1 MNLKFLD
8 YLAPIFRWWWVI
20 LISTI
25 IAGGIGYLLVKP
37 QPPVYKSGVTLM
49 VGGAI
54 YDPNPT
60 GLELEVP
67 RRLTD
72 MYAAMAQREP
82 IRNATMEI
90 LGLDALPEY
99 SAFAM
104 PGSPFLR
111 IEVTDTDPRRAQA
124 VANTLAEQL
133 VQQSPSG
140 KSADAET
147 QAFVSEQ
154 LQELQ
159 DDITQT
165 KEAIAAKQDE
175 LGSAEGAAEILTI
188 QQELDA
194 LNTKLTSLQTT
205 YANLLAS
212 TQGGAINTLE
222 IIEKA
227 PLPIHP
233 IGPNKLLTILGA
245 AFGGLMLSV
254 IGAYGVEYLDDRL
267 KTPTDIERAIPHPV
281 LAHIPYVPH
290 ETHLHTYMAQN
301 PRSPTADAFRSLRN
315 NLGFLAEPPF
325 RTILVSSAMPGEGK
339 STVATNLALSL
350 SHAGYRVVLVDAD
363 LRAPSIFSALDLP
376 GKPGLSDIL
385 KGDTPLTECI
395 NTLPD
400 YGIDV
405 IVSGAEHEQSTELL
419 VSRAMQSTL
428 DALLETYDV
437 VVIDG
442 PPFAIPDAVVL
453 SRRVDGIL
461 WVTRTNAS
469 RRTAIRLM
477 QKQIAQTQTRVFG
490 VVING
495 GRDMHT
501 RYYQAYGYSHY
512 YQHENGHRNGNGH
525 KKPRWKFPEWKKIP
539 ERKKSQQKS

>member
-20 LISTI
+20 VLSTI
-25 IAGGIGYLLVKP
+25 VAGGIGYLLVKP
-37 QPPVYKSGVTLM
+37 QPPVYQSGVTLM
-49 VGGAI
+49 VGGAL

-82 IRNATMEI
+82 VRNATMEV
-90 LGLDALPEY
+90 LGLDELPEY
-99 SAFAM
+99 NAHSM

-111 IEVTDTDPRRAQA
+111 IEVTDTDPLRAQA

-140 KSADAET
+140 KSADADA
-147 QAFVSEQ
+147 QAFVKEQ

-165 KEAIAAKQDE
+165 KEAIAEKQDA
-175 LGSAEGAAEILTI
+175 LGAAEGAAEILTI

-212 TQGGAINTLE
+212 TQGGAINTLQ

-227 PLPIHP
+227 PLPTKP

-245 AFGGLMLSV
+245 AFGGLMLST

-267 KTPTDIERAIPHPV
+267 KTSTDIERVVSHPV
-281 LAHIPYVPH
+281 LAYIPYVPN
-290 ETHLHTYMAQN
+290 ETNLHTYMAQN

-315 NLGFLAEPPF
+315 SLGFLAEPPF
-325 RTILVSSAMPGEGK
+325 HTILVSSAMPGEGK
-339 STVATNLALSL
+339 STVAANLALSL
-350 SHAGYRVVLVDAD
+350 SHAGYRVILVDAD
-363 LRAPSIFSALDLP
+363 LRSPTIFAAFELP
-376 GKPGLSDIL
+376 AKPGLSDVL
-385 KGDTPLTECI
+385 KGEVAITECV
-395 NTLPD
+395 NTLPE

-405 IVSGAEHEQSTELL
+405 IVSGADSEQSTELL
-419 VSRAMQSTL
+419 VSRAMQNTL
-428 DALLETYDV
+428 DALLKTYDV
-437 VVIDG
+437 IVIDG
-442 PPFAIPDAVVL
+442 PPFAVPDAVVL

-477 QKQIAQTQTRVFG
+477 QQQIAQTQTQVFG

-501 RYYQAYGYSHY
+501 RYYQAYGYGKY
-512 YQHENGHRNGNGH
+512 YQSENGSKNGNGH
-525 KKPRWKFPEWKKIP
+525 RKKRWKLPA
-539 ERKKSQQKS
+539 RKKSKSKA

>member
-8 YLAPIFRWWWVI
+8 YLAPVIRWWWVI
-20 LISTI
+20 ALSTI

-37 QPPVYKSGVTLM
+37 QPPVYQSGVTLM
-49 VGGAI
+49 VGGAL

-82 IRNATMEI
+82 VRDATMEV
-90 LGLDALPEY
+90 LGLDKLPEY
-99 SAFAM
+99 NAYSM

-140 KSADAET
+140 KSADSDT
-147 QAFVSEQ
+147 QAFVKEQ

-165 KEAIAAKQDE
+165 KEAIAVKQDA

-188 QQELDA
+188 QQELEA

-205 YANLLAS
+205 YANLLSS
-212 TQGGAINTLE
+212 TQGGAINTLQ

-227 PLPIHP
+227 PLPTKP

-245 AFGGLMLSV
+245 AFGGLALSA

-267 KTPTDIERAIPHPV
+267 KTSADIERVVSHPI
-281 LAHIPYVPH
+281 LAYVPYVHH
-290 ETHLHTYMAQN
+290 ESDLHTYMAQN

-339 STVATNLALSL
+339 STVAANLALSL
-350 SHAGYRVVLVDAD
+350 SHAGYRVMLIDAD
-363 LRAPSIFSALDLP
+363 LRSPTIFSAFDLP
-376 GKPGLSDIL
+376 EKPGLSDIL
-385 KGDTPLTECI
+385 KDNIAITECI
-395 NTLPD
+395 NTLPQ

-405 IVSGAEHEQSTELL
+405 IVSGASTEQSTELL
-419 VSRAMQSTL
+419 VSRAMPKTL
-428 DALLETYDV
+428 ESLLQKYDV
-437 VVIDG
+437 IIIDG

-453 SRRVDGIL
+453 SRRVDGIV

-495 GRDMHT
+495 GRDVHT
-501 RYYQAYGYSHY
+501 RYYQAYGYSSKY
-512 YQHENGHRNGNGH
+512 YHNKNGHKNGNGH
-525 KKPRWKFPEWKKIP
+525 KKERWKLPV
-539 ERKKSQQKS
+539 RKKHKRRA

>member
-8 YLAPIFRWWWVI
+8 YLAPVIRWWWMI
-20 LISTI
+20 ALSTI

-37 QPPVYKSGVTLM
+37 QPPVYQSGVTLM
-49 VGGAI
+49 VGGAL

-82 IRNATMEI
+82 VRDATMEV
-90 LGLDALPEY
+90 LGLDRLPEY
-99 SAFAM
+99 NAYSM

-140 KSADAET
+140 KSADADT
-147 QAFVSEQ
+147 QAFVKEQ

-165 KEAIAAKQDE
+165 KEAIAAKQDA

-188 QQELDA
+188 QQELEA

-212 TQGGAINTLE
+212 TQGGAINTLQ

-227 PLPIHP
+227 PLPTKP

-245 AFGGLMLSV
+245 ALGGLVLST
-254 IGAYGVEYLDDRL
+254 IGAYAVEYLDDRL
-267 KTPTDIERAIPHPV
+267 KTSTDIERAVSHPV
-281 LAHIPYVPH
+281 LAYIPYVPH
-290 ETHLHTYMAQN
+290 EANLHTYMAQN

-325 RTILVSSAMPGEGK
+325 HTILVSSAMPGEGK
-339 STVATNLALSL
+339 STVAANPALSL
-350 SHAGYRVVLVDAD
+350 SHAGYRVMLIDAD
-363 LRAPSIFSALDLP
+363 LRSPTIFSAFDLP
-376 GKPGLSDIL
+376 EKPGLSDIL
-385 KGDTPLTECI
+385 KDGIAITECI
-395 NTLPD
+395 NTLPQ

-405 IVSGAEHEQSTELL
+405 IVSGADSEQSTELL
-419 VSRAMQSTL
+419 VSRAMPKTL
-428 DALLETYDV
+428 EALLQDYDV
-437 VVIDG
+437 IVMDG
-442 PPFAIPDAVVL
+442 PPFAVPDAVVL

-495 GRDMHT
+495 GRDVHT
-501 RYYQAYGYSHY
+501 RYYQAYGYGKY
-512 YQHENGHRNGNGH
+512 YHNENGHKNGNGH
-525 KKPRWKFPEWKKIP
+525 KKERWKLPI
-539 ERKKSQQKS
+539 RKKNKQQA

>member
-1 MNLKFLD
+1 MK
-8 YLAPIFRWWWVI
+8 AGIFGPQGSGKTT
-20 LISTI
+20 LFKAMTGMEPGKS
-25 IAGGIGYLLVKP
+25 GIGVVKVKDPRISALSELFKPKKTTFAEVDFEDLGNP
-37 QPPVYKSGVTLM
+37 QKRGRSGVDNEFVERLGKCDILVLTL
-49 VGGAI
+49 GAFFGTE
-54 YDPNPT
+54 DPVADFHASMD
-60 GLELEVP
+60 ELI
-67 RRLTD
+67 LTD
-72 MYAAMAQREP
+72 LAVTEKTLQRW
-82 IRNATMEI
+82 
-90 LGLDALPEY
+90 
-99 SAFAM
+99 
-104 PGSPFLR
+104 
-111 IEVTDTDPRRAQA
+111 
-124 VANTLAEQL
+124 
-133 VQQSPSG
+133 
-140 KSADAET
+140 
-147 QAFVSEQ
+147 
-154 LQELQ
+154 
-159 DDITQT
+159 T
-165 KEAIAAKQDE
+165 KERR
-175 LGSAEGAAEILTI
+175 S

-212 TQGGAINTLE
+212 TQGGANNTLE

-290 ETHLHTYMAQN
+290 ETHPHTYMAQN

-363 LRAPSIFSALDLP
+363 LRAPSIFSALDLS

-442 PPFAIPDAVVL
+442 PPFAIPDAIVL